1 MCACQDGW
9 TEALARHT
17 EPQRSSMVT
26 KKGVKE
32 MDDDTL
38 KELRELVG
46 QHAKLVYDAVKTGMV
61 GELPHESQLY
71 AQAIREHMHLKHIHN
86 ALEFADVREGEEYEI
101 TVKGE
106 TVNPMAHIAAHS
118 AVKEQIEQ
126 DPSIRAAFEKM
137 VATGTSAH
145 HAEHVLG
152 ALFFEMEWERA
163 RAIETGKNA
172 EKVQNTYNRKIQKL
186 IQDSSFRK
194 KLTRQFSGDHSV
206 FE

>member
-1 MCACQDGW
+1 MCACQEGW
-9 TEALARHT
+9 SEALSRHS

-32 MDDDTL
+32 MDDNIL

-46 QHAKLVYDAVKTGMV
+46 QHAKLVYDAIKTGTV

-71 AQAIREHMHLKHIHN
+71 AQAIQEHMHLKHIHN
-86 ALEFADVREGEEYEI
+86 ALEFADVREGEQYEI
-101 TVKGE
+101 TVKGQ

-118 AVKEQIEQ
+118 AVKEQVEQ
-126 DPSIRAAFEKM
+126 DSSIRAAFEKM
-137 VATGTSAH
+137 VATGISAH

-152 ALFFEMEWERA
+152 ALFFEMQWERT
-163 RAIETGKNA
+163 RAIEIGKDA
-172 EKVQNTYNRKIQKL
+172 KKVQTSYNRKIQKL
-186 IQDSSFRK
+186 IQDSAFRK
-194 KLTRQFSGDHSV
+194 TLTRQFSEDHSV